1 MNELTL
7 TNKKH
12 GMAVLLLTLLLYV
25 AAVVLLIF
33 AAAEELFPLMVVCI
47 IYLCLGWL
55 ILPAIGR
62 VVTVMPPAGVALLA
76 GGGAA
81 YTVGILFYKSKGRYM
96 HFVWHLFVLAGSVL
110 QYFCVLLYCL

>member
-1 MNELTL
+1 MN
-7 TNKKH
+7 KW
-12 GMAVLLLTLLLYV
+12 LYPRL
-25 AAVVLLIF
+25 ALSNLRKSRRFVVPYI
-33 AAAEELFPLMVVCI
+33 
-47 IYLCLGWL
+47 
-55 ILPAIGR
+55 
-62 VVTVMPPAGVALLA
+62 LA